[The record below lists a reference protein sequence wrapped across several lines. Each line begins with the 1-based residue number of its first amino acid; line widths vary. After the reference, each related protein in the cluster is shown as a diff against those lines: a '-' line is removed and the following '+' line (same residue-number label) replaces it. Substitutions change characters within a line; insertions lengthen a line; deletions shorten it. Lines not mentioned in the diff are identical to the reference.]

1 MHEQAQ
7 EEFPNLKNLINIVKL
22 SEYKAKKLQTEE
34 KRRQE
39 LAEQFPHLFS
49 KEKVTIF
56 SAHKLYCNLL
66 IVHRCL
72 VSSNSVLNS

>member
-49 KEKVTIF
+49 KEKV
-56 SAHKLYCNLL
+56 AHKLYCNLL